1 MRTSLFRKLDVR
13 AKLLFA
19 LTTVVCLFLIPT
31 LPLLWLV
38 AALIF
43 LLSATQVGFR
53 RSARN
58 VWIIA
63 PMVLIMAIFTPLNS
77 RWGEALVSI
86 GDFML
91 LSREAL
97 TNFLTTTARFI
108 AISLSCSIVMQTT
121 KGDELMCGLRA
132 MRIPDEA
139 CLTLTLALRLIP
151 DMSATFTQIRECQRL
166 RLPNPDEE
174 GTRRR
179 PFHSIFP
186 SLVCALVRAMR
197 TIPKSAS
204 AIDLRGYGRGRRSH
218 YKRLGTGTLSLL
230 VQLVASI
237 AIPVLVVLAARLW
250 IHFT

>member
-19 LTTVVCLFLIPT
+19 LATVVCLFLIPT

-43 LLSATQVGFR
+43 MLSATQVGFR
-53 RSARN
+53 RSTRN

-77 RWGEALVSI
+77 RLGEALVSI

-186 SLVCALVRAMR
+186 SLVCALVCAMR

-230 VQLVASI
+230 VQLVASL

-250 IHFT
+250 VHFT

>member
-1 MRTSLFRKLDVR
+1 M
-13 AKLLFA
+13 
-19 LTTVVCLFLIPT
+19 
-31 LPLLWLV
+31 
-38 AALIF
+38 
-43 LLSATQVGFR
+43 LSATQVGFR
-53 RSARN
+53 RSSRN

-77 RWGEALVSI
+77 RLGEALVSI

-186 SLVCALVRAMR
+186 SLVCALVCAMR

-230 VQLVASI
+230 VQLVASL

-250 IHFT
+250 VHFT

>member
-1 MRTSLFRKLDVR
+1 MRTSLLRKLDVR

-19 LTTVVCLFLIPT
+19 ASTIVCLFLIPT
-31 LPLLWLV
+31 LPLLWIV
-38 AALIF
+38 TALIF
-43 LLSATQVGFR
+43 ILSSSQVGFR

-63 PMVLIMAIFTPLNS
+63 PMILIMAIFTPLNS

-86 GDFML
+86 SDFML
-91 LSREAL
+91 LSHEAL
-97 TNFLTTTARFI
+97 SNFLTTTARFI
-108 AISLSCSIVMQTT
+108 AISLSCSLVMQTT

-166 RLPNPDEE
+166 RLPNPDED
-174 GTRRR
+174 GARRR

-186 SLVCALVRAMR
+186 SLVCALVGAMR
-197 TIPKSAS
+197 TIPQSAS
-204 AIDLRGYGRGRRSH
+204 AIDMRGYGRGRRSH
-218 YKRLGTGTLSLL
+218 YKRLETGRAALI
-230 VQLVASI
+230 VQLASSL
-237 AIPVLVVLAARLW
+237 AIPALAVLAARLW
-250 IHFT
+250 VHFT